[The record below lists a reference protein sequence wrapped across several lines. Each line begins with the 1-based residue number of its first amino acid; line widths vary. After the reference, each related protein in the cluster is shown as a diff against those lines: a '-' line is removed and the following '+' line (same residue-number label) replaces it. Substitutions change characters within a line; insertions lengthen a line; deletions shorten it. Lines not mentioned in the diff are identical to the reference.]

1 MQIYIKGLLLKAAV
15 LNLWFVTTFD
25 KSLSPKTSTL
35 QLIMLATLQLR
46 SRNENNFIVGV
57 GHQNLRN

>member
-25 KSLSPKTSTL
+25 KSLSPKTFTL

-46 SRNENNFIVGV
+46 SRNETNFIVGV